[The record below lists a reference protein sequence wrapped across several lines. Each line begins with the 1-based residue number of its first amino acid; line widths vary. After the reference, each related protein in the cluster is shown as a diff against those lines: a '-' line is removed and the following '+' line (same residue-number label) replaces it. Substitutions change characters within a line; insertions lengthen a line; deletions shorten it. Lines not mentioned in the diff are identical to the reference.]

1 MENLNVNELQMLAAL
16 RKHVVQ
22 EWEKLDKVN
31 PVAVKKEA
39 EVAVQLETIIRS
51 LDDLLKPHATFV

>member
-1 MENLNVNELQMLAAL
+1 MKDLNVSEVQMLAEL
-16 RKHVVQ
+16 RKHVVK

-31 PVAVKKEA
+31 P
-39 EVAVQLETIIRS
+39 VQLETIIRS

>member
-1 MENLNVNELQMLAAL
+1 MKDLNVSEVQMLAEL
-16 RKHVVQ
+16 RKHVVK

-31 PVAVKKEA
+31 PVAVQKEA
-39 EVAVQLETIIRS
+39 EIAVRLETIIRS